1 MVDTPAVIVD
11 QVSKKYKIFS
21 SNRARFLE
29 FLHPFKKK
37 YHQEFWALRDIS
49 FQIPHGQTYG
59 LIGRNG
65 SGKSTLLQIIAGVLQ
80 PTGGLIKIHGRI
92 SALLELGAGFNPN
105 FTGRDNVTLSGV
117 ISGLSKDEIEEKLP
131 SIIEFSELGE
141 FVEQPVRTYSSG
153 MYVRL
158 AFSAAIHVEPDILIV
173 DEALAVGDVRF
184 QRKCFR
190 KFEQFRKEGKTI
202 FLVTHDTNAIVRHC
216 DSAILME
223 EGRMINMGHAKD
235 IVNHYVEIVNTP
247 EKPVTSS
254 SAQKS
259 KTATKEFAHIG
270 YESTP
275 VDSENTPL
283 AQFFAEKPTG
293 DCCAQRKSYNHH
305 EHRYGT
311 KKAEIFD
318 YCLVCKDEFDPVVV
332 TSHEPLEIYVKVFF
346 HEAVDFPIY
355 GLTVK
360 RLDGVEVYGSNS
372 WFEEV
377 SVQSPKS
384 GEFVIFKISLEMS
397 LIQGDYFFSL
407 GIAEKQEDFEIV
419 ALDRRYDLVHLKVHQ
434 TNRVFGIVDLD
445 ADFFEYRTLS

>member
-1 MVDTPAVIVD
+1 MDTPAVIVD

-21 SNRARFLE
+21 SNRFRFLE
-29 FLHPFKKK
+29 FFHPFNKK

-49 FQIPHGQTYG
+49 FQIPSGQTYG

-80 PTGGLIKIHGRI
+80 PTGGSVAIHGRI

-105 FTGRDNVTLSGV
+105 FTGRDNVILSGV
-117 ISGLSKDEIEEKLP
+117 ISGLSKEEIEEKLP

-158 AFSAAIHVEPDILIV
+158 AFSAAIHVDPDILIV

-223 EGRMINMGHAKD
+223 EGKMINMGSAKD
-235 IVNHYVEIVNTP
+235 IVNHYVELVNTP
-247 EKPVTSS
+247 DPSALASS
-254 SAQKS
+254 TQKS
-259 KTATKEFAHIG
+259 EGKTEEFSHIG
-270 YESTP
+270 YEPASAE
-275 VDSENTPL
+275 SESTPL
-283 AQFFAEKPTG
+283 AIFLSEKPVG
-293 DCCAQRKSYNHH
+293 DCCPQRKSYNHH

-311 KKAEIFD
+311 KKAEILD
-318 YCLVCKDEFDPVVV
+318 YYLTCQDEFDPVVI
-332 TSHEPLEIYVKVFF
+332 TSNEPLDIYAKVFF
-346 HEAVDFPIY
+346 HETVDFPIY

-360 RLDGVEVYGSNS
+360 RLDGVEIYGSNS
-372 WFEEV
+372 WFEEA
-377 SVQSPKS
+377 SVKPAQT
-384 GEFVIFKISLEMS
+384 GTVVIFKMS
-397 LIQGDYFFSL
+397 LPMNLVQGDYFFSL
-407 GIAEKQEDFEIV
+407 GIAEKQENLEIV
-419 ALDRRYDLVHLKVHQ
+419 ALDRRYDLFHLKIHQ
-434 TNRVFGIVDLD
+434 TGRVFGIVDLD
-445 ADFFEYRTLS
+445 ADFFEYRTLG